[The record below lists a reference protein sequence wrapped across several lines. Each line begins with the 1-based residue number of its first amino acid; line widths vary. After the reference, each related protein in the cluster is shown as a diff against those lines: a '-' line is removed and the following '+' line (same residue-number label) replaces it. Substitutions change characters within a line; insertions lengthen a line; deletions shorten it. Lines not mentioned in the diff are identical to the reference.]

1 MRFVSR
7 QNPNLIGEI
16 TLGLRNAMLDLAK
29 LTEAKAKRNVKPGV
43 GPGPHPHRTDH
54 GWFWE
59 DTGNLMRDVRYE
71 MYESNMPRS
80 VGFFVGAWTLDYGRY
95 LEEGFHGP
103 SGRFYRYLWLQPAH
117 DDAVKE
123 LQAILDRNMQPRVIK
138 SKPVTPTGWGYEF

>member
-1 MRFVSR
+1 M
-7 QNPNLIGEI
+7 
-16 TLGLRNAMLDLAK
+16 GLRNAMLDLAK